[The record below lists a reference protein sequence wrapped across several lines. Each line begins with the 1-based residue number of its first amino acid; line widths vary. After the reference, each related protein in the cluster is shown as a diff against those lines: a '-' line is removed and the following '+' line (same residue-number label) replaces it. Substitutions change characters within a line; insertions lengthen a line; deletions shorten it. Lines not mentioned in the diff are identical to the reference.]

1 MDMSEEMTSYVLRNK
16 GAKQTPDLKSFNS
29 KYKWNVYDKL
39 LHRQSQR
46 ITDREANI
54 MFRKHIIE
62 SQNRINY
69 RNEFDRLHG
78 IYYANPNLPAPTKD
92 IIKKRQKDLQG
103 LVKNSLSESEP
114 NTIDRVDVDKDYN

>member
-1 MDMSEEMTSYVLRNK
+1 MTEEMTDYALRDK

-39 LHRQSQR
+39 LHRQTQR

-78 IYYANPNLPAPTKD
+78 IYYANPNLPAPTKE
-92 IIKKRQKDLQG
+92 IIKKKQKHLQE
-103 LVKNSLSESEP
+103 LVKGSLMEP

>member
-1 MDMSEEMTSYVLRNK
+1 MDMTEEMTDYALRNK

-39 LHRQSQR
+39 LHRQTQR

-78 IYYANPNLPAPTKD
+78 IYYANPNLPAPTKE
-92 IIKKRQKDLQG
+92 IIKHRQKRLQE
-103 LVKNSLSESEP
+103 LVKSSLIEP
-114 NTIDRVDVDKDYN
+114 DTIDSVDVDKDYN

>member
-1 MDMSEEMTSYVLRNK
+1 MDMTEEMTDYVLRDT
-16 GAKQTPDLKSFNS
+16 GAKQTPDLTSFCS
-29 KYKWNVYDKL
+29 KYTWNVYDKL

-46 ITDREANI
+46 IADREAHV

-78 IYYANPNLPAPTKD
+78 IYYANPNLPAPTKE
-92 IIKKRQKDLQG
+92 IIKNRQKRFQRISKKKK
-103 LVKNSLSESEP
+103 VINRTRYERP
-114 NTIDRVDVDKDYN
+114 C

>member
-1 MDMSEEMTSYVLRNK
+1 M
-16 GAKQTPDLKSFNS
+16 
-29 KYKWNVYDKL
+29 YDKL

-78 IYYANPNLPAPTKD
+78 IYYANPNLPAPTKE
-92 IIKKRQKDLQG
+92 IIKDRQTRLQKI
-103 LVKNSLSESEP
+103 VNKSLSESEP
-114 NTIDRVDVDKDYN
+114 DTIDRVDVDKDYET

>member
-1 MDMSEEMTSYVLRNK
+1 MDMTEEMTDYVLRDT

-39 LHRQSQR
+39 LHRQTQR

-78 IYYANPNLPAPTKD
+78 IYYANPNLPAPTKE
-92 IIKKRQKDLQG
+92 IIKDRQKRLQE
-103 LVKNSLSESEP
+103 LVKSSLIEP

>member
-1 MDMSEEMTSYVLRNK
+1 MTEEMTDYVLRDT

-39 LHRQSQR
+39 LHRQTQR

-78 IYYANPNLPAPTKD
+78 IYYANPNLPAPTKE
-92 IIKKRQKDLQG
+92 IIKDRQKRLQE
-103 LVKNSLSESEP
+103 LVKSSLIEP

>member
-1 MDMSEEMTSYVLRNK
+1 MDMTEEMTDYVLRDK
-16 GAKQTPDLKSFNS
+16 GAKQTPDLASFNS

-39 LHRQSQR
+39 LHRQTQR

-54 MFRKHIIE
+54 MFRKHIIS

-78 IYYANPNLPAPTKD
+78 IYYANPNLPTPTKD

-103 LVKNSLSESEP
+103 LVKKKLIIRIRYYRSC
-114 NTIDRVDVDKDYN
+114 

>member
-1 MDMSEEMTSYVLRNK
+1 MDMTEELTDYVLRNK

-78 IYYANPNLPAPTKD
+78 IYYANPNLPAPTKQ
-92 IIKKRQKDLQG
+92 IIKDRQKTFARISNEF
-103 LVKNSLSESEP
+103 VKRTRYYRPCGCRQNL
-114 NTIDRVDVDKDYN
+114 

>member
-1 MDMSEEMTSYVLRNK
+1 MDMTEEMTDYALRDK

-39 LHRQSQR
+39 LHRQTQR

-78 IYYANPNLPAPTKD
+78 IYYANPNLPAPTKE
-92 IIKKRQKDLQG
+92 IIKDRQKRLQE
-103 LVKNSLSESEP
+103 LVKGSLMEP